1 MNESFVRTAM
11 LLGVEAEA
19 LFSRKVGSHMRTG
32 RSRRALR
39 RGPGPLRDRKA
50 PPY

>member
-19 LFSRKVGSHMRTG
+19 LFQESRS
-32 RSRRALR
+32 SYA
-39 RGPGPLRDRKA
+39 DWEE
-50 PPY
+50 